1 MKNNRITPILKWAGG
16 KTQIKN
22 IILKEIEKYF
32 DEETST
38 YYEPFFGGGAIL
50 FSLLPKKAVIND
62 INSELINV
70 YKTVKYHS
78 EDLIRKTE
86 DYKNK
91 DSEEF
96 YYDIR
101 AWDREESFKKLN
113 KVKMAARTIYLNKTC
128 YNGLYRVNQ
137 SGFFNTPRGKYVNPG
152 IYNEDNIKKMCFGQ
166 LKNTS
171 FGNQKYNYK
180 IGKPAHRF

>member
-16 KTQIKN
+16 QTQIKN

-32 DEETST
+32 DVETST